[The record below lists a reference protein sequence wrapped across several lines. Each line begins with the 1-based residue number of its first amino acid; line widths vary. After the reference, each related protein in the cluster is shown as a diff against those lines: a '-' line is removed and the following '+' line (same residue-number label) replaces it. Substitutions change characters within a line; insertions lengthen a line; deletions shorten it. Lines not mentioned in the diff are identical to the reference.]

1 MCNAPQDVTDMSR
14 PNTSHGNSMVIH
26 PLGRVLD
33 EADSFEERLVHAT
46 VDMGAADGSHPA
58 CCGILPA
65 ACPSLLSGSG
75 CLMFLEV

>member
-46 VDMGAADGSHPA
+46 VDMGAADGSRPA
-58 CCGILPA
+58 CCDSPCCLP
-65 ACPSLLSGSG
+65 LSAVGFGLPVVS
-75 CLMFLEV
+75 

>member
-46 VDMGAADGSHPA
+46 VDMGAADGALPA
-58 CCGILPA
+58 CLPQSA
-65 ACPSLLSGSG
+65 
-75 CLMFLEV
+75 

>member
-1 MCNAPQDVTDMSR
+1 MSR

-58 CCGILPA
+58 LLRDFLPA

>member
-1 MCNAPQDVTDMSR
+1 MMCNAPQDVTDMSR

-46 VDMGAADGSHPA
+46 VDMRAADGSHPA
-58 CCGILPA
+58 CCGIFALLPA
-65 ACPSLLSGSG
+65 PLCCRVRAA
-75 CLMFLEV
+75 